1 MLHDQQERE
10 APVTEMNTP
19 TTEPQPTTGDRAVDL
34 SGLHRLRT
42 DLPESEFLA
51 EPPRIPV
58 EYLQGTGGIT
68 LRVADPETDAE
79 TVSVWMSRQHL
90 VETWDQ
96 AWNPGEWAADWRAK
110 LSTTYA
116 VPLILS
122 YGTGDD
128 REEVGYMEIYR
139 PRRDE
144 IGLAYLSE
152 PHDLGFHVAV
162 GEPALTGRG
171 IFGPFV
177 GDFASRL
184 LQSDPECRL
193 VIAEP
198 DVNNHRVHRVM
209 SRGGG
214 VDAGQWQ
221 QRADRRVRLFFWPG
235 AGVDPRSR
243 LKGDPEDGD
252 LV

>member
-1 MLHDQQERE
+1 M
-10 APVTEMNTP
+10 TENNT
-19 TTEPQPTTGDRAVDL
+19 TTVDL
-34 SGLHRLRT
+34 SVLHRLRT
-42 DLPESEFLA
+42 DLPDSEFLA
-51 EPPRIPV
+51 TAPRIPE
-58 EYLQGTGGIT
+58 EYSRGAHGIT
-68 LRVADPETDAE
+68 LRIADPDRDAA
-79 TVSVWMSRQHL
+79 TVAGWMGRPHL
-90 VETWDQ
+90 VDTWDQ
-96 AWNPGEWAADWRAK
+96 AWDASTWAADWRAK

-122 YGTGDD
+122 YDGGPG

-144 IGLAYLSE
+144 IGTVYRSE

-162 GEPALTGRG
+162 GEPTLTGKG

-177 GDFASRL
+177 GDFAAAL

-198 DVNNHRVHRVM
+198 DVGNHRVHRVM

-235 AGVDPRSR
+235 AGLDPVSR
-243 LKGDPEDGD
+243 LYGEPEDGD
-252 LV
+252 LSR

>member
-1 MLHDQQERE
+1 M
-10 APVTEMNTP
+10 TEKNLTDDRD
-19 TTEPQPTTGDRAVDL
+19 TGTDL
-34 SGLHRLRT
+34 SVLHRLRT
-42 DLPESEFLA
+42 DLPDSEYLDSA
-51 EPPRIPV
+51 PQIPV
-58 EYLQGTGGIT
+58 EYRTGGAGAGTDGIT
-68 LRVADPETDAE
+68 LRVADPDTDAQM
-79 TVSVWMSRQHL
+79 VSEWMNRPHL

-96 AWNPGEWAADWRAK
+96 AWPAQQWAADWRAK

-122 YGTGDD
+122 YDGPDGPTD
-128 REEVGYMEIYR
+128 VGYMEIYR

-144 IGLAYLSE
+144 IGMAYASE

-162 GEPALTGRG
+162 GEATLTGKG

-177 GDFASRL
+177 GAFADRL

-193 VIAEP
+193 VMAEP
-198 DVNNHRVHRVM
+198 DVSNHRVHRVM

-243 LKGDPEDGD
+243 LLGDPQDGD
-252 LV
+252 LA

>member
-1 MLHDQQERE
+1 M
-10 APVTEMNTP
+10 
-19 TTEPQPTTGDRAVDL
+19 DL
-34 SGLHRLRT
+34 SVLHRLRT
-42 DLPESEFLA
+42 DLPDSEYLDA
-51 EPPRIPV
+51 PPQIPV
-58 EYLQGTGGIT
+58 EYRGTGAGAGTDGIT
-68 LRVADPETDAE
+68 LRVADPDTDAQM
-79 TVSVWMSRQHL
+79 VSEWMNRPHL

-96 AWNPGEWAADWRAK
+96 GWPAQQWAADWTAK

-122 YGTGDD
+122 YEGKD
-128 REEVGYMEIYR
+128 VGYMEIYR

-144 IGLAYLSE
+144 IGMAYASE

-162 GEPALTGRG
+162 GEATLTGKG
-171 IFGPFV
+171 IFSPFV
-177 GDFASRL
+177 GAFADRL

-193 VIAEP
+193 VMAEP
-198 DVNNHRVHRVM
+198 DVSNHRVHRVM

-243 LKGDPEDGD
+243 LHGDPQDGD
-252 LV
+252 LA

>member
-1 MLHDQQERE
+1 M
-10 APVTEMNTP
+10 TENNI
-19 TTEPQPTTGDRAVDL
+19 TTEGTAQTGVVDL
-34 SGLHRLRT
+34 SVLHRLRT
-42 DLPESEFLA
+42 DLQDSEFLDT
-51 EPPRIPV
+51 PPRIPE
-58 EYLQGTGGIT
+58 EYQRGADGIT

-79 TVSVWMSRQHL
+79 TVSTWMNRPHL

-96 AWNPGEWAADWRAK
+96 AWSAETWAADWRAK

-122 YGTGDD
+122 YDGEHG
-128 REEVGYMEIYR
+128 REDVGYMEIYR

-144 IGLAYLSE
+144 IGQAYRSE
-152 PHDLGFHVAV
+152 PHDLGFHVAI
-162 GEPALTGRG
+162 GEATLTGKG

-177 GDFASRL
+177 GDFAARL

-193 VIAEP
+193 VMAEP
-198 DVNNHRVHRVM
+198 DVSNHRVHRVM

-235 AGVDPRSR
+235 VGVDPLSR
-243 LKGDPEDGD
+243 LNGTPEDGD

>member
-10 APVTEMNTP
+10 TPVTEKNTP
-19 TTEPQPTTGDRAVDL
+19 MPGTPDL
-34 SGLHRLRT
+34 SVLHRLRT
-42 DLPESEFLA
+42 DVPDSGVLDT
-51 EPPRIPV
+51 PPRIPA
-58 EYLQGTGGIT
+58 EYLQGADGIS

-79 TVSVWMSRQHL
+79 TVSRWMNRPHL

-96 AWNPGEWAADWRAK
+96 AWSAPAWAADWRAK

-122 YGTGDD
+122 YSADGERRD
-128 REEVGYMEIYR
+128 VGYMEIYR
-139 PRRDE
+139 PHRDE
-144 IGLAYLSE
+144 IGLAYRSE

-162 GEPALTGRG
+162 GEPTLTGKG

-177 GDFASRL
+177 GAFARHL
-184 LQSDPECRL
+184 LHSDPACRL

-198 DVNNHRVHRVM
+198 DVANHRVHRVLH
-209 SRGGG
+209 RGGG

-235 AGVDPRSR
+235 AGVDPLSR
-243 LKGDPEDGD
+243 LHGAPEDGD
-252 LV
+252 LA

>member
-1 MLHDQQERE
+1 MTRDAR
-10 APVTEMNTP
+10 
-19 TTEPQPTTGDRAVDL
+19 PQPDL
-34 SGLHRLRT
+34 SVLHRLRT
-42 DLPESEFLA
+42 DLPEDEFLA
-51 EPPRIPV
+51 DPPPV
-58 EYLQGTGGIT
+58 PDAYLHGTDGIA
-68 LRVADPETDAE
+68 LRRADPEANDGADAAAVAE
-79 TVSVWMSRQHL
+79 WMSRPHL

-96 AWNPGEWAADWRAK
+96 AWPAEQWAADWRAK

-122 YGTGDD
+122 YDGED
-128 REEVGYMEIYR
+128 VGYMEIYR

-144 IGLAYLSE
+144 IGGVYRSE

-162 GEPALTGRG
+162 GEPTLTGKG

-177 GDFASRL
+177 GDFAAAL

-193 VIAEP
+193 VLAEP
-198 DVNNHRVHRVM
+198 DVSNERVHRVM
-209 SRGGG
+209 HRGGG

-235 AGVDPRSR
+235 EGVDPASR
-243 LKGDPEDGD
+243 LTGTPDDGD
-252 LV
+252 LSR

>member
-1 MLHDQQERE
+1 MTADNLSARGNDQGGNR
-10 APVTEMNTP
+10 
-19 TTEPQPTTGDRAVDL
+19 VDDVVVEQDLNVL
-34 SGLHRLRT
+34 SRLRS
-42 DLPESEFLA
+42 DLPDSEILPD
-51 EPPRIPV
+51 PPPVPV
-58 EYLQGTGGIT
+58 EYEQGSDGIT
-68 LRVADPETDAE
+68 LRRADPQRDAE
-79 TVSVWMSRQHL
+79 AVSVWMNRPHL
-90 VETWDQ
+90 VQTWDQ
-96 AWNPGEWAADWRAK
+96 AWPAERWAADWRAK

-116 VPLILS
+116 VPLIMS
-122 YGTGDD
+122 YEGED
-128 REEVGYMEIYR
+128 VGYMEVYR

-144 IGLAYLSE
+144 IGMAYRSE

-162 GEPALTGRG
+162 GEETLTGKG

-184 LQSDPECRL
+184 LQADPRCRL
-193 VIAEP
+193 VMAEP
-198 DVNNHRVHRVM
+198 DVSNDRVHRVM

-235 AGVDPRSR
+235 EGVDSLER
-243 LKGDPEDGD
+243 LNGAPEDGD